1 MLNKQDQYHS
11 NFVIRPLFVFIYSF
25 CSNVMSEGWKMGFK
39 ARSVLLGSFTWRI
52 AAAVKPPAPDPA
64 RTPPSLPGDA
74 SRSPV
79 AGVALPLARGSAF
92 LAVGKSRRTI
102 NSQAVCGLG
111 LKRSPSSHM
120 PQFYDPLP
128 RIFDPP
134 RMRASKHRLSQHHN
148 HQNICSPNIWNQT
161 QLVLAEKDN
170 PRLAAFSPDF
180 RCERK

>member
-1 MLNKQDQYHS
+1 
-11 NFVIRPLFVFIYSF
+11 
-25 CSNVMSEGWKMGFK
+25 MGFK

-120 PQFYDPLP
+120 PQFL
-128 RIFDPP
+128 RPP
-134 RMRASKHRLSQHHN
+134 
-148 HQNICSPNIWNQT
+148 SPNIRPSSDEGKQT
-161 QLVLAEKDN
+161 QVVSA
-170 PRLAAFSPDF
+170 S
-180 RCERK
+180 